1 MSNTTYPRLRVIY
14 IASVI
19 RLRIGTLAYDGSL
32 QIIRQHAGHCESIDC
47 QECIFGLGDLSCAAH
62 VGFHN
67 AKQII
72 YTPAEMRRYVLRI
85 L

>member
-19 RLRIGTLAYDGSL
+19 RQRIGTPAYDGSL
-32 QIIRQHAGHCESIDC
+32 QRILQQSGHCESIDC

-67 AKQII
+67 TRHII
-72 YTPAEMRRYVLRI
+72 YSPAEMRRYVLRI

>member
-1 MSNTTYPRLRVIY
+1 MNNTIYPRLRVIY

-19 RLRIGTLAYDGSL
+19 RQRIGTPVYDGSL
-32 QIIRQHAGHCESIDC
+32 QLILQQTGHCESIDC

-67 AKQII
+67 TRHII
-72 YTPAEMRRYVLRI
+72 YTPSEIRRYILRI

>member
-19 RLRIGTLAYDGSL
+19 RQRIGTPAYDGSL
-32 QIIRQHAGHCESIDC
+32 QLIRQQAGHCESIDC
-47 QECIFGLGDLSCAAH
+47 QECIFGLCDLSCAAQ
-62 VGFHN
+62 VGFHGT
-67 AKQII
+67 KQII